1 MKRLL
6 LLLIGT
12 LLLSQGVFAQKAKVI
27 EKSEKSA
34 PGWLYSQPDDGIV
47 VDVEASDLSAA
58 KDKALEEIA
67 RRIIMAV
74 ATNVVHSTSSS
85 ARHENTDGNVTETE
99 TFGFDTRIASARIP
113 FIKGISLTEA
123 KGTYWEKCRENKSNR
138 IFYRY
143 AVLYP

>member
-113 FIKGISLTEA
+113 FIK
-123 KGTYWEKCRENKSNR
+123 
-138 IFYRY
+138 
-143 AVLYP
+143 